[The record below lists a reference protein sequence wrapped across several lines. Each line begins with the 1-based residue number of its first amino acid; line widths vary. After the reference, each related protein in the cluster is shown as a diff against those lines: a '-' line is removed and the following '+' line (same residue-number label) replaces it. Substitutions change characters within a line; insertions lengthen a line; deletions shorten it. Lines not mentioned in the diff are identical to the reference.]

1 MVLPIAARRG
11 DEALWTALTQRLR
24 GTTNPIERVAILGAL
39 GSFEDSRLLTK
50 TLELFLKTSFSNHD
64 FISVARGISP
74 AVRDR
79 VWMWMTRHYESLSN
93 RMTGSHDILP
103 WLAHGFCTTN
113 DRERVKAFFSKQ
125 ARSTTVTKRNLS
137 TVLKAVD
144 RCIRLRQQ
152 WSTPFVNG

>member
-1 MVLPIAARRG
+1 
-11 DEALWTALTQRLR
+11 
-24 GTTNPIERVAILGAL
+24 
-39 GSFEDSRLLTK
+39 
-50 TLELFLKTSFSNHD
+50 
-64 FISVARGISP
+64 
-74 AVRDR
+74 
-79 VWMWMTRHYESLSN
+79 MTRHYESLSN
-93 RMTGSHDILP
+93 RMTGSRDILP

-152 WSTPFVNG
+152 WSTPFRQWMMSWKKKRTFKTNSQPRATEKSPPHQLKSSLKYLISLGPMTPTKEC